1 MRKFFLGLFIVG
13 IGGFIWASNL
23 ELISVSFR
31 FSRDWPILMVAVGLI
46 CVWDSIFEKHWWSRK
61 CFDSRKEKK
70 NEALKV
76 LEELEKGNISAEE
89 AIRRMGG

>member
-1 MRKFFLGLFIVG
+1 M
-13 IGGFIWASNL
+13 A
-23 ELISVSFR
+23 
-31 FSRDWPILMVAVGLI
+31 
-46 CVWDSIFEKHWWSRK
+46 
-61 CFDSRKEKK
+61 KEKK